1 MALELEQIKLKH
13 GLLLIEEEK
22 PMVATHSGGV
32 AKTQDTINIEI
43 AKKQIYIGKVVKYD
57 VSLENDDKEDDIA
70 CKVGDIVCYQKQSC
84 DTFDIPIN
92 GYSNLKT
99 IRPTYIIAIIENE

>member
-32 AKTQDTINIEI
+32 AKTQDTINAEI
-43 AKKQIYIGKVVKYD
+43 AKKQIYIGKVVK
-57 VSLENDDKEDDIA
+57 VIKSLKDEDEDCIDCKE
-70 CKVGDIVCYQKQSC
+70 GDIVCYQKQAC
-84 DTFDIPIN
+84 DPFDIPIN
-92 GYSNLKT
+92 GYNNLKT
-99 IRPTYIIAIIENE
+99 IRPVYIIAIITSE